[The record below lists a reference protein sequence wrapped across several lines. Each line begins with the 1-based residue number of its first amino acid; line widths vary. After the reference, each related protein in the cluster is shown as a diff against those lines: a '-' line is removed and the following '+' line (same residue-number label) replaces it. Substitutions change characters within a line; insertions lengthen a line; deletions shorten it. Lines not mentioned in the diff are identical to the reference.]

1 VAREAR
7 SQIRGPGGSF
17 PLSLGDRAAQDF
29 ALLIEVA
36 TSGRPLN
43 DVLADF
49 HCSRSSYYE
58 KLSRFRKGGLAG
70 LLPKPPGPRGPRRR
84 TMQVVSF
91 IVRARLQH
99 PQQSAASIAEEL
111 KARGMGISVRSVE
124 RTLSQFGLTSD
135 GGRR

>member
-1 VAREAR
+1 VARQTR
-7 SQIRGPGGSF
+7 SEIRGPGGAF

-29 ALLIEVA
+29 ALLIEAA

-58 KLSRFRKGGLAG
+58 KLSRFREGGLAG

-84 TMQVVSF
+84 TIEVVRF

-99 PQQSAASIAEEL
+99 PQQSATSIAEEL
-111 KARGMGISVRSVE
+111 KARGMGVSVRSVE
-124 RTLSQFGLTSD
+124 RTLSQFGLTSA